1 MTDVYSSGS
10 AIGAI
15 YHESGSAAV
24 RSANWLCL
32 AAAPTFALM
41 ALLTSLGGAQMMCAP
56 APDASPLTGMAAMY
70 LLMSAFHLT
79 PWLKLISSR
88 RKGCAQSSTAG
99 NRAAPDSR
107 EV

>member
-41 ALLTSLGGAQMMCAP
+41 ALLTSLGGGQMMCAP
-56 APDASPLTGMAAMY
+56 ESPLTGMAAMY